1 MERTQIEVPDK
12 LFYKASEV
20 CQLTDTQ
27 PYVLRFWESEFPQL
41 AAEKNRSGQRV
52 YRRQDIEL
60 IFRIK
65 KLLYEEEYTIAG
77 ARKVLEEGVDTA
89 LPGEPRPR
97 KKAKEP
103 VAEISEIEIEAT
115 APQEQEPETPSALPL
130 FRESER
136 ESREREPI
144 AADAF
149 LPGGDDA
156 KHYRELYENALRAI
170 DDLKND
176 LAKTV
181 TSRDILKERA
191 RRLAQR
197 LESSLQP

>member
-1 MERTQIEVPDK
+1 MEQTQIDVPDK

-52 YRRQDIEL
+52 YRRQDIDL

-77 ARKVLEEGVDTA
+77 ARKVLEEGVGTA

-103 VAEISEIEIEAT
+103 EVEVEAAS
-115 APQEQEPETPSALPL
+115 APPAPVEPTPATL
-130 FRESER
+130 FRDR
-136 ESREREPI
+136 DRERELV

-149 LPGGDDA
+149 LPEGDDA
-156 KHYRELYENALRAI
+156 KHYRELYEKALRSI
-170 DDLKND
+170 DELKND
-176 LAKTV
+176 LAKTA

-191 RRLAQR
+191 RRLAAR